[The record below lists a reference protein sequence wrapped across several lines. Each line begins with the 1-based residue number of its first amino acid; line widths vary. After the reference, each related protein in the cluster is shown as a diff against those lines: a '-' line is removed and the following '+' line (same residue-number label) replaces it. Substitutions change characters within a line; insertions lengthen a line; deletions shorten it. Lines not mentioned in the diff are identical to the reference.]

1 MLLDTL
7 HTGGFISVSSE
18 RSSEV
23 EEDLEAW
30 YQEAQL
36 ERQELLINALR
47 KAKAGTATE
56 DDWSIICYECGIKKE
71 FVWD

>member
-1 MLLDTL
+1 M
-7 HTGGFISVSSE
+7 
-18 RSSEV
+18 

-30 YQEAQL
+30 YEEAQL
-36 ERQELLINALR
+36 ERQQLLIDALR

>member
-7 HTGGFISVSSE
+7 HTGDFVSVYSE
-18 RSSEV
+18 RNGEV
-23 EEDLEAW
+23 EEDLEAV

-36 ERQELLINALR
+36 ERQQLLIDALR